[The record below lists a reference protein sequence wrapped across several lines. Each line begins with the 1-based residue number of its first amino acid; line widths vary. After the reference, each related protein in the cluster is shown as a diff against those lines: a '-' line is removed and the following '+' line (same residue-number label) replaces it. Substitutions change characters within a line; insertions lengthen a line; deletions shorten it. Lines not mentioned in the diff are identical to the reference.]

1 MNILDR
7 KKEELYALGDRLFR
21 NPELGYKEY
30 ETKKILTEYF
40 EKNGLKVEELGYR
53 TAFRVSVGSGKPH
66 IGLIAELDA
75 IPTLGHPF
83 ENKKDH
89 AAHSCGHSTQ
99 CAIMAY
105 TLVHLKDK
113 VKNGT
118 VTLYFTPGEEFTDVP
133 FRKQL
138 IRNGEIN
145 YIGGKVNLLTGGCF
159 DREDLFIH
167 LHTMGQTPYH
177 FSLNSS
183 LAGFIY
189 KEITFRGKASHAA
202 VAPHNGVNAL
212 NAFVLFDN
220 AVNML
225 RETFKEE
232 DHIRIFNPAVQ
243 VRYIIKNDI
252 IHPPLEIVAPD
263 FLPHVRL
270 LGRRPEDDQATARR
284 GKVEINLIANA
295 DKEHDD
301 QDLKQDT
308 EEETQQVRPE
318 ENQTLIIT
326 LVNVHD
332 LELQIGHQVSDYR
345 AADQGGYHRLIL
357 FPSHVKPAVHS
368 VHGDGHG
375 GKGQQ
380 GGGQGTV
387 DDPQEYIVDR
397 KTQKKSN
404 PEENIKTDRHGADQN
419 VRFCLMR

>member
-1 MNILDR
+1 MTNLLDK
-7 KKEELYALGDRLFR
+7 KKEELFALGDELFR
-21 NPELGYKEY
+21 NPELGYKEF

-53 TAFRVSVGSGKPH
+53 TAFRVSVGNGRPY
-66 IGLIAELDA
+66 IGLVAELDA

-118 VTLYFTPGEEFTDVP
+118 VTLYFTPGEEFTDVL

-138 IRNGEIN
+138 IKNGEIN

-183 LAGFIY
+183 LAGFVY
-189 KEITFRGKASHAA
+189 KEIAFHGKASHAA
-202 VAPHNGVNAL
+202 VAPHNGINAL

-225 RETFKEE
+225 RETFQEE
-232 DHIRIFNPAVQ
+232 DHIRIHGILREGGQTVNSIPERTVYECYVRSLDQEALKKVAKQ
-243 VRYIIKNDI
+243 VDDAARYCAKAIGASATIKTT
-252 IHPPLEIVAPD
+252 PGY
-263 FLPHVRL
+263 LPMHQSR
-270 LGRRPEDDQATARR
+270 
-284 GKVEINLIANA
+284 EINDVIRKQMLKYCKPNEIYEDEISMAA
-295 DKEHDD
+295 GDIG
-301 QDLKQDT
+301 DLSCFKPTVQFGYSGFGGNCHGKDLCILDHERAYLEPAKIVYDT
-308 EEETQQVRPE
+308 VLDLLNDPQQVKKIKKAFKPSMTKE
-318 ENQTLIIT
+318 EYLAY
-326 LVNVHD
+326 L
-332 LELQIGHQVSDYR
+332 
-345 AADQGGYHRLIL
+345 
-357 FPSHVKPAVHS
+357 K
-368 VHGDGHG
+368 
-375 GKGQQ
+375 
-380 GGGQGTV
+380 
-387 DDPQEYIVDR
+387 
-397 KTQKKSN
+397 
-404 PEENIKTDRHGADQN
+404 
-419 VRFCLMR
+419 